1 MKILMLGDSI
11 THGYTTGGG
20 VTPYTLA
27 STIASETGND
37 VINGGI
43 NGTEVFAG
51 DDSFT
56 TEVEQHNF
64 ADYDMVMIMYGSND
78 IGREGETIDDFKR
91 GYQQGIDKI
100 LSDNPKIDLRLI
112 TMIPDYRHDNG
123 NEDWKNKLGLSQRM
137 VNDAVK
143 EIAQKNGGKVFD
155 WRANGIITSADQLL
169 PDHLH
174 PTDATYQAMGKAL
187 ANWIKDDSPQPQ
199 PSDNTDILSAIYQ
212 YKYLYFGF
220 DPAGENS
227 SNLWKATPAL
237 CGSNDAIDWTLIA
250 EFPQLGNLRDG
261 NIAKYNDYYW
271 ITGTTG
277 LYRTKDFQTFKS
289 FDVSFLQRDGYTDIW
304 APEFFTDY
312 SDNWHLV
319 WGAVSDSRHVYVADF
334 DPETGEVTNS
344 WQMVNEDH
352 GIDPHIWKM
361 NGKYYLSIDAYWLY
375 EADSYMGPYTL
386 IKNNIEHSDE
396 NGKTI
401 WYEAGETLVDGDT
414 IYFYC
419 DHITG
424 SVSGVAD
431 SGQMVVQTANIH
443 DLSKWTGPQNVTSS
457 INMRHGSFLKVE
469 SGSDATITQVSLTH
483 IDKPFDLGINTK
495 HNYEQ
500 CLSAINTIY
509 NRFGKLLG
517 DDVGAKPDHLQL
529 RSSGLDRNAWLYIVH
544 VFDQLELEINKAVG
558 VFRSNGF
565 ANIRTRQDFDYIE
578 LVRPLNLM
586 IDTSY
591 QTTLNNNWD
600 QVQTTLND
608 LLAVLTKF
616 HV

>member
-1 MKILMLGDSI
+1 MA
-11 THGYTTGGG
+11 T
-20 VTPYTLA
+20 
-27 STIASETGND
+27 D
-37 VINGGI
+37 VIKQI
-43 NGTEVFAG
+43 
-51 DDSFT
+51 S
-56 TEVEQHNF
+56 
-64 ADYDMVMIMYGSND
+64 
-78 IGREGETIDDFKR
+78 
-91 GYQQGIDKI
+91 
-100 LSDNPKIDLRLI
+100 
-112 TMIPDYRHDNG
+112 
-123 NEDWKNKLGLSQRM
+123 
-137 VNDAVK
+137 
-143 EIAQKNGGKVFD
+143 
-155 WRANGIITSADQLL
+155 
-169 PDHLH
+169 
-174 PTDATYQAMGKAL
+174 
-187 ANWIKDDSPQPQ
+187 
-199 PSDNTDILSAIYQ
+199 Q
-212 YKYLYFGF
+212 YKYIYFGF

-352 GIDPHIWKM
+352 GMDPHIWKM

-424 SVSGVAD
+424 SVPGVAD

-443 DLSKWTGPQNVTSS
+443 DLSTWTGPQPVTSS

-469 SGSDATITQVSLTH
+469 SATDATVTQVSLTH
-483 IDKPFDLGINTK
+483 VDKPFDLGSNTK

-565 ANIRTRQDFDYIE
+565 ANTRTKKDFDYIE

>member
-1 MKILMLGDSI
+1 M
-11 THGYTTGGG
+11 
-20 VTPYTLA
+20 A
-27 STIASETGND
+27 
-37 VINGGI
+37 
-43 NGTEVFAG
+43 
-51 DDSFT
+51 
-56 TEVEQHNF
+56 
-64 ADYDMVMIMYGSND
+64 
-78 IGREGETIDDFKR
+78 
-91 GYQQGIDKI
+91 
-100 LSDNPKIDLRLI
+100 
-112 TMIPDYRHDNG
+112 
-123 NEDWKNKLGLSQRM
+123 
-137 VNDAVK
+137 
-143 EIAQKNGGKVFD
+143 
-155 WRANGIITSADQLL
+155 
-169 PDHLH
+169 
-174 PTDATYQAMGKAL
+174 
-187 ANWIKDDSPQPQ
+187 
-199 PSDNTDILSAIYQ
+199 TDIIKQIST
-212 YKYLYFGF
+212 YKYIYFGF

-227 SNLWKATPAL
+227 SNLWKATPVL
-237 CGSNDAIDWTLIA
+237 SGSNDAINWNVIA

-424 SVSGVAD
+424 SVPGVAD

-469 SGSDATITQVSLTH
+469 SGSDATVTKVSLTH
-483 IDKPFDLGINTK
+483 VDKPFDLGSNTK

-509 NRFGKLLG
+509 TRFGNLLG